1 MTNQR
6 QFYSV
11 LLVATLAFISLPSAG
26 FASDVS
32 GRVAFSSDRSG
43 AVAIWT
49 MNPDGTGATQLTHHG
64 KNIQDWWPV
73 VSRDGR
79 RIAFTRYDHT
89 NTTPGSEAI
98 YIMNADGSNLERLW
112 IEGNNV
118 DDNLADFSPDGSKI
132 VFTSDRNDPNRLTNI
147 CRFAVGVS
155 GCNWEIYVM
164 SVDGSDQQ
172 RLTIDP
178 AGADTYPEFSPDG
191 TKILFASTRTGSSA
205 LFTMNLDGAD
215 VQQLTPD
222 SLNAGDANWSPDG
235 SKVAFVNN
243 FCICA
248 LNSDVLTKCA
258 DGTNITQLTR
268 DYGNNLEPGYSPDG
282 TEIIFAH
289 FAPVSSTVCC
299 GPADI
304 IVMNAADGSGK
315 TNLTNTPTI
324 DDETPDWG
332 PAPQPI

>member
-1 MTNQR
+1 MCIR
-6 QFYSV
+6 
-11 LLVATLAFISLPSAG
+11 
-26 FASDVS
+26 
-32 GRVAFSSDRSG
+32 DR
-43 AVAIWT
+43 
-49 MNPDGTGATQLTHHG
+49 
-64 KNIQDWWPV
+64 
-73 VSRDGR
+73 
-79 RIAFTRYDHT
+79 
-89 NTTPGSEAI
+89 
-98 YIMNADGSNLERLW
+98 
-112 IEGNNV
+112 
-118 DDNLADFSPDGSKI
+118 
-132 VFTSDRNDPNRLTNI
+132 
-147 CRFAVGVS
+147 
-155 GCNWEIYVM
+155 
-164 SVDGSDQQ
+164 
-172 RLTIDP
+172 
-178 AGADTYPEFSPDG
+178 
-191 TKILFASTRTGSSA
+191 
-205 LFTMNLDGAD
+205 
-215 VQQLTPD
+215 D

-248 LNSDVLTKCA
+248 FNSDVFTMSA
-258 DGTNITQLTR
+258 DGTNITQLTS